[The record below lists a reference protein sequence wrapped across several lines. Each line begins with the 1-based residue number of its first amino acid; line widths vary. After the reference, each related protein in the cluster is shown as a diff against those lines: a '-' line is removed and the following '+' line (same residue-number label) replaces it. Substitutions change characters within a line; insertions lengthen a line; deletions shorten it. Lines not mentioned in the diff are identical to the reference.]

1 MPGAN
6 CALYGCGTSRR
17 SNLSLFK
24 IPFPARGDGDE
35 ITKLKSAARTEWLR
49 VILRT
54 REKRPELKKR
64 IDANNIFSSEFQP
77 RVYEWHDTH
86 QVLADYTLASIAMLF
101 RDESKSIDVKPCCN

>member
-6 CALYGCGTSRR
+6 CALYGCGKSRR

-35 ITKLKSAARTEWLR
+35 TVKLRSDARIEWLR

-54 REKRPELKKR
+54 RENTPELKKR
-64 IDANNIFSSEFQP
+64 IDANSIF
-77 RVYEWHDTH
+77 
-86 QVLADYTLASIAMLF
+86 L
-101 RDESKSIDVKPCCN
+101 C

>member
-35 ITKLKSAARTEWLR
+35 TVKLKSDARKEWLR

-54 REKRPELKKR
+54 RENTPELKK
-64 IDANNIFSSEFQP
+64 IINENNIFLCELHFKPELIYQ
-77 RVYEWHDTH
+77 RKY
-86 QVLADYTLASIAMLF
+86 LF
-101 RDESKSIDVKPCCN
+101 IFFVFAQIYGN